1 MVDDAIADLEE
12 LIKNQLQNGYK
23 WQEVARL
30 TLADIKLMSDVF
42 GEKQTT
48 IDKAF
53 PFLFK

>member
-30 TLADIKLMSDVF
+30 TLADIKLMSEVF
-42 GEKQTT
+42 EEKQTT

-53 PFLFK
+53 PFLF